1 MMFGLIK
8 KIFMS
13 INNQPCQAR
22 PTLVNINSEE
32 TLFYLFTVCANKCG
46 GSCNPIDD
54 PYARVWVPNK

>member
-8 KIFMS
+8 KIFIS

-46 GSCNPIDD
+46 RSCNPIDD
-54 PYARVWVPNK
+54 PYA